1 MATPSLNMRSDDPVK
16 PENLQENNTST
27 SIEPLMNA
35 VLPPVAFVEP
45 FKSETDKQNHTISG
59 KTPNQSNRIGIPKC
73 NFGVNHDNMNS
84 VLKIFKKKMTQ
95 ADHEIMETIERCK
108 TAELECSSLKT
119 KLMEEQQQ
127 LRESQLKID
136 ILERKVKRKAQEIS
150 LLQRFHA
157 TQQANGQVFQV
168 KLRPVRRGPKR
179 LKTPSKRE
187 EPSASKNGV

>member
-1 MATPSLNMRSDDPVK
+1 MATPRLKMESDDPVK
-16 PENLQENNTST
+16 SYYPGGNNTTT
-27 SIEPLMNA
+27 SIEPIMDA
-35 VLPPVAFVEP
+35 IVPPVACIEP
-45 FKSETDKQNHTISG
+45 IKSGTNKV
-59 KTPNQSNRIGIPKC
+59 KTQNQSNRIGIPNC

-108 TAELECSSLKT
+108 TAELECSRLKT

-127 LRESQLKID
+127 LRELQLKID
-136 ILERKVKRKAQEIS
+136 ILEQKVKRKAQEIS

-179 LKTPSKRE
+179 LKTPSKCE
-187 EPSASKNGV
+187 KPSASKNGVLSPFC

>member
-1 MATPSLNMRSDDPVK
+1 MATLSQKMRSDDPVK
-16 PENLQENNTST
+16 PEHPQENNTTT
-27 SIEPLMNA
+27 SIEPLMIA
-35 VLPPVAFVEP
+35 VLPTVICVEP
-45 FKSETDKQNHTISG
+45 FKSQTDKQNHTISG

-95 ADHEIMETIERCK
+95 TDNDIMETIERCK
-108 TAELECSSLKT
+108 TAELECSRLKT

-168 KLRPVRRGPKR
+168 KLHPVRRGPKR

>member
-16 PENLQENNTST
+16 PENLQENNTTT
-27 SIEPLMNA
+27 SIEPLMNV
-35 VLPPVAFVEP
+35 VLPPVACVEP

-59 KTPNQSNRIGIPKC
+59 KTPNESNPIGIPKC
-73 NFGVNHDNMNS
+73 NFGVNHENMNS

-95 ADHEIMETIERCK
+95 ANHEIMETIERCK

-119 KLMEEQQQ
+119 KLMEEP
-127 LRESQLKID
+127 QLKID